1 MTWYNITQNRMTVGR
16 AIISALALLTVFCG
30 MAAGEQLY
38 VNESG
43 WWRDGGAFN
52 ASEAPIQAAVD
63 NATVGDSVFVWNG
76 SYTEN
81 VDVNKTLTLEG
92 EGADVVTVTAASYF
106 SVFEVTADCVNI
118 SKFMISGAGIYL
130 HNANHCDISNNTIS
144 NTDYGIYLHRSSN
157 NMLTGNIASNNWHGI
172 DLLSS
177 GDNTLASNTIVN
189 SHCGIGLLSSSNN
202 NITCNTVSSN
212 WRSIDLSSSSNNT
225 LTGNIANS
233 NNYYG
238 ISVSGSDKNEYNNS
252 IDTTNIVNGKPVY
265 YFFNKNG
272 IVLDGLD
279 VGHLTLAYCSDCTI
293 KNSNVSNGDS
303 IRLFYSSNNMLQG
316 NTASNNWRGI
326 YLSSSSN
333 NTLTDNIASN
343 NGDGICLSS
352 SSNNTLTGN
361 IANSNKY
368 DGINILG
375 SDKNDYNNSIDT
387 TNIVNGKPVY
397 YFFNKNGI
405 VLDGLDAGHLTLAY
419 CSDCTIKN
427 NNASNS
433 DGIRLFSLN
442 NSALIGNTASSNNYG
457 IYLFSSNNNTLTSN
471 TAKSNNWS
479 GIHLSSSSNNTLT
492 DNIASNNGDGICLAS
507 SSNNMLIGNT
517 ASSNSYGIYLR
528 GSSDNIL
535 IGNTASSNSYGICLS
550 CTFSSSSIN
559 NTLTGNIANSNHDD
573 GICLYRHSNG
583 TTLMNNTANS
593 NNGDGIYLFS
603 SSNNTLTGNIAN
615 SNNGDGICLSSSSNN
630 NITCNGVQKNT
641 QNGFRLYRGST
652 GNNIRYNNII
662 DNGNYN
668 ATSGGWEWQF
678 YNDQSDPVEAK
689 HNYWSA
695 GMNNSMI
702 DAGIYDDEEDGW
714 GEVEFYPFETDP
726 DPCAPA
732 PEELPVFTTADAVI
746 ALQIAAGSR
755 EYDRTMDV
763 NDDGMVTS
771 LDALMILQVVVGNT
785 GIG

>member
-1 MTWYNITQNRMTVGR
+1 MLCGKLCLGDQDREIMAGHNITQNRMIVSR
-16 AIISALALLTVFCG
+16 AIISALVLVALAFCST
-30 MAAGEQLY
+30 AAAEQLY
-38 VNESG
+38 VNEGG
-43 WWRDGGAFN
+43 WWRVDGAFN
-52 ASEAPIQAAVD
+52 ASGAPIQAAVD
-63 NATVGDSVFVWNG
+63 SASAGDSIYVWNG

-92 EGADVVTVTAASYF
+92 EGADVVSVSAVSHF
-106 SVFEVTADCVNI
+106 SVFEVTADCVSI
-118 SKFMISGAGIYL
+118 SKFTISGAGIYL
-130 HNANHCDISNNTIS
+130 HNANHCDISNNTVS
-144 NTDYGIYLHRSSN
+144 NTDYGIYLYHSSN
-157 NMLTGNIASNNWHGI
+157 NMLTENIASNNWHGI
-172 DLLSS
+172 DLSF
-177 GDNTLASNTIVN
+177 
-189 SHCGIGLLSSSNN
+189 SSNN
-202 NITCNTVSSN
+202 M
-212 WRSIDLSSSSNNT
+212 

-272 IVLDGLD
+272 IVLDRLD

-293 KNSNVSNGDS
+293 KNNNVSNGDS
-303 IRLFYSSNNMLQG
+303 IRLFHSSNNMLQG
-316 NTASNNWRGI
+316 NIASNNWRGI

-343 NGDGICLSS
+343 NGNGICLSS

-368 DGINILG
+368 DGISILG

-405 VLDGLDAGHLTLAY
+405 VLDGLDAGHLSLAY
-419 CSDCTIKN
+419 CSDCKIKN

-442 NSALIGNTASSNNYG
+442 NSTLIGNTASSNNYG
-457 IYLFSSNNNTLTSN
+457 IYLFSSNNNTLTGN

-479 GIHLSSSSNNTLT
+479 GIYLSSSSNNTLT
-492 DNIASNNGDGICLAS
+492 DNIVSNNGDGICLAS

-517 ASSNSYGIYLR
+517 ASSNSYGIYLQ
-528 GSSDNIL
+528 GSSSNIL
-535 IGNTASSNSYGICLS
+535 TSNTASSNSYGICLS
-550 CTFSSSSIN
+550 CTSSSSSIN
-559 NTLTGNIANSNHDD
+559 NTLTGNIANSNHGD

-603 SSNNTLTGNIAN
+603 SSNNTLTSNTAN

-662 DNGNYN
+662 ENGNYN

-689 HNYWSA
+689 HNYWGA
-695 GMNNSMI
+695 GLNNSTI
-702 DAGIYDDEEDGW
+702 DASIYDDEEG
-714 GEVEFYPFETDP
+714 GVKCGSICSRPIP
-726 DPCAPA
+726 SHAPRHQMNH
-732 PEELPVFTTADAVI
+732 LRS
-746 ALQIAAGSR
+746 LL
-755 EYDRTMDV
+755 RTP
-763 NDDGMVTS
+763 
-771 LDALMILQVVVGNT
+771 
-785 GIG
+785 